1 MRRILALAAVLPV
14 YLIMYG
20 QSALEC
26 WKSMPNSLLPYL
38 DASHR
43 TALVEQYDITQNA
56 DNKAELNTSVTN
68 RLRGS
73 SHLDTLTTNY
83 LRLTLNDHATW
94 EMKLLATDDDDFV
107 IATSTTILG
116 EAAESKVS
124 LFTSGWKHLSDTIFT
139 SSTLL
144 ERPDTMSVSEFNN
157 LTEKISLVLWQASF
171 SPDNDLLTLSPS
183 LLFVPSDEKERYK
196 LLFMQK
202 ILKFN
207 GKTFNQI

>member
-1 MRRILALAAVLPV
+1 
-14 YLIMYG
+14 
-20 QSALEC
+20 
-26 WKSMPNSLLPYL
+26 MPDSLLPYL
-38 DASHR
+38 DANHR

-83 LRLTLNDHATW
+83 LRLTLNDHATL
-94 EMKLLATDDDDFV
+94 E

-124 LFTSGWKHLSDTIFT
+124 LFSRDWEHLSDTIFT

-144 ERPDTMSVSEFNN
+144 ERPDTVSVSDFNN